1 MVRKENLNTVPNP
14 LGRRRIEPTS
24 AESKEEISR
33 LEKELNDLRKLY
45 LQDMANVSSDMRS
58 LVAQLSTTA
67 SVPPEV
73 TTETQIEVST
83 ETPAAETTVTAAD
96 LSLE

>member
-1 MVRKENLNTVPNP
+1 VPNP